1 MKKKKKGVKIALIVM
16 LCLIGIGL
24 GVLGYYLYEQA
35 NSGLFFENTKINGYD
50 VTGKTAKEVMLILE
64 RDYSAPELTIN
75 EGGQEA
81 LTLTLEDM
89 GYTVDEMK
97 LLSELK
103 SCMREQN
110 VRLLFSL
117 MGGNEFEVEIPFE
130 FDEDTFNEAVSASR
144 FLTPRKASVD
154 ASLEYNGTEY
164 YIEPEVYGNEM
175 DDADL
180 RVMVKDYADKVVAAD
195 RPQKNGTLEVPESF
209 YFLPAVTQDD
219 GEMNTMMGIYNSY
232 CKAKISLTF
241 GEKKEVVDWSVVQN
255 WLNIEGG
262 EATLNEEAVY
272 DYVYE
277 LAARY
282 DTLYHA
288 RDFTT
293 HDGRTIHYESSDY
306 GYQIDCDAEA
316 QQLIQDI
323 YANTAVERE
332 PVYAV
337 KGYKRNGQIHYE
349 SSDYGYQIDCD
360 AEAQQLIQDI
370 YANTAVEREPV
381 YAVKGYKRNGQDDVV
396 GTYVEADL
404 TKQHLWFYIDGK
416 VVVESDFVSGL
427 PKDGRETATGVF
439 MIPYKTSPEVLE
451 GDTWREEV
459 TYWMPFHDGQ
469 GLHDAPWRNEF
480 GGNIYQTG
488 GSHGCINLP
497 PQAAATIYENM
508 QERMP
513 IFLYK

>member
-1 MKKKKKGVKIALIVM
+1 M

-337 KGYKRNGQIHYE
+337 KGYKRNGQ
-349 SSDYGYQIDCD
+349 
-360 AEAQQLIQDI
+360 
-370 YANTAVEREPV
+370 
-381 YAVKGYKRNGQDDVV
+381 DDVV

>member
-16 LCLIGIGL
+16 LCLIGIGI
-24 GVLGYYLYEQA
+24 GALGYYLYEQA
-35 NSGLFFENTKINGYD
+35 NSGLFFENTRINGYD
-50 VTGKTAKEVMLILE
+50 MTGKTAKEAMLILE
-64 RDYSAPELTIN
+64 RDYSAPKLELK
-75 EGGQEA
+75 EGGETA
-81 LTLTLEDM
+81 LILTLEQM
-89 GYTVDEMK
+89 GYTIDEME
-97 LLSELK
+97 LLDGLK

-117 MGGNEFEVEIPFE
+117 MGGNEFEVDIPFE
-130 FDEDTFNEAVSASR
+130 FDEDTFNEAVSASH
-144 FLTPRKASVD
+144 FAAPRTASAD
-154 ASLEYNGTEY
+154 ASLEFNGTEY

-180 RVMVKDYADKVVAAD
+180 RVMVKDYTDKLVANK
-195 RPQKNGTLEVPESF
+195 RPQKDGTLEIPESF

-219 GEMNTMMGIYNSY
+219 SEMNTMMGIYNSY

-241 GEKKEVVDWSVVQN
+241 GEQKEVVDWELVQT
-255 WLNIEGG
+255 WLSIEGG

-272 DYVYE
+272 DYVYD
-277 LAARY
+277 LASRY
-282 DTLYHA
+282 DTLYYA
-288 RDFTT
+288 RDFTA
-293 HDGRTIHYESSDY
+293 HDGRTIHYESCDY
-306 GYQIDCDAEA
+306 GYQMDRDAEA

-337 KGYKRNGQIHYE
+337 KGYKRNGR
-349 SSDYGYQIDCD
+349 D
-360 AEAQQLIQDI
+360 DI
-370 YANTAVEREPV
+370 C
-381 YAVKGYKRNGQDDVV
+381 

-404 TKQHLWFYIDGK
+404 TRQHLWFYIDGEL
-416 VVVESDFVSGL
+416 VIETDFVSGL
-427 PKDGRETATGVF
+427 PRDGRETATGVF
-439 MIPYKTSPEVLE
+439 MIPYKKSPETLT
-451 GDTWREEV
+451 GDTWEEEV

-480 GGNIYQTG
+480 GGNIYQNG

-497 PQAAATIYENM
+497 PAAAAVIYENM

>member
-16 LCLIGIGL
+16 LCLIGIGI
-24 GVLGYYLYEQA
+24 GALGYYLYEQA
-35 NSGLFFENTKINGYD
+35 NSGLFFENTRINGYD
-50 VTGKTAKEVMLILE
+50 MTGKTAKEAMLILE
-64 RDYSAPELTIN
+64 RDYSAPKLELK
-75 EGGQEA
+75 EGSETA
-81 LTLTLEDM
+81 LTLTLEQM
-89 GYTVDEMK
+89 GYTVDEME
-97 LLSELK
+97 LLDELK

-117 MGGNEFEVEIPFE
+117 MGGNEFEVDIPFE
-130 FDEDTFNEAVSASR
+130 FDEDTFNEAVSASN
-144 FLTPRKASVD
+144 FSIPRTASAD
-154 ASLEYNGTEY
+154 ASLEFNGTEY

-180 RVMVKDYADKVVAAD
+180 RVMVKDYADKLVEEK
-195 RPQKNGTLEVPESF
+195 RPQKDGTLEIPESF

-219 GEMNTMMGIYNSY
+219 SEMNTMMGIYNSY
-232 CKAKISLTF
+232 CKAKITLTF
-241 GEKKEVVDWSVVQN
+241 GEQKEIVDWKMVQT

-272 DYVYE
+272 NYVYE
-277 LAARY
+277 LASRY
-282 DTLYHA
+282 DTLYYA
-288 RDFTT
+288 RDFTA

-306 GYQIDCDAEA
+306 GYQIDRDAEA

-337 KGYKRNGQIHYE
+337 KGYKRNGR
-349 SSDYGYQIDCD
+349 DDID
-360 AEAQQLIQDI
+360 
-370 YANTAVEREPV
+370 
-381 YAVKGYKRNGQDDVV
+381 
-396 GTYVEADL
+396 GTYVEANL
-404 TKQHLWFYIDGK
+404 TQQHLWFYINGEL
-416 VVVESDFVSGL
+416 VIETDFVSGL
-427 PKDGRETATGVF
+427 PRDGRETATGVF
-439 MIPYKTSPEVLE
+439 MIPYKKSPETLT
-451 GDTWREEV
+451 GDTWEEEV

-480 GGNIYQTG
+480 GGNIYQSG

-497 PQAAATIYENM
+497 PAAAAVIYENM

>member
-16 LCLIGIGL
+16 LCLIGIGI
-24 GVLGYYLYEQA
+24 GALGYYLYEQA
-35 NSGLFFENTKINGYD
+35 NSGLFFENTRINGYD
-50 VTGKTAKEVMLILE
+50 MTGKTAKEAMLILE
-64 RDYSAPELTIN
+64 RDYSAPKLELK
-75 EGGQEA
+75 EGSETA
-81 LTLTLEDM
+81 LTLTLEQM
-89 GYTVDEMK
+89 GYTVDEME
-97 LLSELK
+97 LLDELK

-117 MGGNEFEVEIPFE
+117 MGGNEFEVDIPFE
-130 FDEDTFNEAVSASR
+130 FDEDTFNEAVSASN
-144 FLTPRKASVD
+144 FSIPRTASAD
-154 ASLEYNGTEY
+154 ASLEFNGTEY

-180 RVMVKDYADKVVAAD
+180 RVMVKDYADKLVEEK
-195 RPQKNGTLEVPESF
+195 RPQKDGTLEIPESF

-219 GEMNTMMGIYNSY
+219 SEMNTMMGIYNSY
-232 CKAKISLTF
+232 CKAKITLTF
-241 GEKKEVVDWSVVQN
+241 GEQKEIVDWKMVQT

-272 DYVYE
+272 NYVYE
-277 LAARY
+277 LASRY
-282 DTLYHA
+282 DTLYYA
-288 RDFTT
+288 RDFTA

-306 GYQIDCDAEA
+306 GYQIDRDAEA

-337 KGYKRNGQIHYE
+337 KGYKRNGR
-349 SSDYGYQIDCD
+349 DDID
-360 AEAQQLIQDI
+360 
-370 YANTAVEREPV
+370 
-381 YAVKGYKRNGQDDVV
+381 
-396 GTYVEADL
+396 GTYVEANL
-404 TKQHLWFYIDGK
+404 TQQHLWFYIDGEL
-416 VVVESDFVSGL
+416 VIETDFVSGL
-427 PKDGRETATGVF
+427 PRDGRETATGVF
-439 MIPYKTSPEVLE
+439 MIPYKKSPETLT
-451 GDTWREEV
+451 GDTWEEEV

-480 GGNIYQTG
+480 GGNIYQSG

-497 PQAAATIYENM
+497 PAAAAVIYENM

>member
-81 LTLTLEDM
+81 LTLTLQDM

-337 KGYKRNGQIHYE
+337 KGYKRNGQ
-349 SSDYGYQIDCD
+349 
-360 AEAQQLIQDI
+360 
-370 YANTAVEREPV
+370 
-381 YAVKGYKRNGQDDVV
+381 DDVV

>member
-16 LCLIGIGL
+16 LCLIGIGI
-24 GVLGYYLYEQA
+24 GALGYYLYEQA
-35 NSGLFFENTKINGYD
+35 NSGLFFENTRINGYD
-50 VTGKTAKEVMLILE
+50 MTGKTAKEAMLILE
-64 RDYSAPELTIN
+64 RDYSAPKLELK
-75 EGGQEA
+75 EGSETA
-81 LTLTLEDM
+81 LTLTLEQM
-89 GYTVDEMK
+89 GYTIDEME
-97 LLSELK
+97 LLDELK

-117 MGGNEFEVEIPFE
+117 MGGNEFEVDVPFE
-130 FDEDTFNEAVSASR
+130 FDEDTFNEAVSASH
-144 FLTPRKASVD
+144 FASPRTASAD
-154 ASLEYNGTEY
+154 ASLEFNGTEY

-180 RVMVKDYADKVVAAD
+180 RVMVKDYADKLVAND
-195 RPQKNGTLEVPESF
+195 RPQEDGTLEVPESF

-219 GEMNTMMGIYNSY
+219 SDMNTMMNIYNSY

-241 GEKKEVVDWSVVQN
+241 GEQKEVVDWETVQT

-272 DYVYE
+272 NYVYD
-277 LAARY
+277 LASRY
-282 DTLYHA
+282 DTLYYA
-288 RDFTT
+288 RDFTA

-306 GYQIDCDAEA
+306 GYQIDTDAEA

-323 YANTAVERE
+323 YANTATERE
-332 PVYAV
+332 PIYAV
-337 KGYKRNGQIHYE
+337 KGYQRNGR
-349 SSDYGYQIDCD
+349 DDID
-360 AEAQQLIQDI
+360 
-370 YANTAVEREPV
+370 
-381 YAVKGYKRNGQDDVV
+381 
-396 GTYVEADL
+396 GTYVEANL
-404 TKQHLWFYIDGK
+404 TQQHLWFYIDGEL
-416 VVVESDFVSGL
+416 VIETDFVSGL
-427 PKDGRETATGVF
+427 PRDGRETATGVF
-439 MIPYKTSPEVLE
+439 MIPYKKSPETLT
-451 GDTWREEV
+451 GDTWEEEV

-497 PQAAATIYENM
+497 PAAAAVIYENM